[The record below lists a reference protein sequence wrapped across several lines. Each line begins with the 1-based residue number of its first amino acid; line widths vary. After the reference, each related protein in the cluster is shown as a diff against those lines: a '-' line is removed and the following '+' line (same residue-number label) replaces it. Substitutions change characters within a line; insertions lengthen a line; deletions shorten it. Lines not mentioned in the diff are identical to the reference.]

1 MSPSP
6 YFTIP
11 FLLVMAIFQSV
22 AAPRLTVYGVR
33 PDLMLVSVT
42 AWSLLAAFRARDLQ
56 YAGEGPN
63 LLRGINDG
71 VVWGFVGGMFMDLLS
86 GAPFGASALALMAA
100 ALVVGM
106 FSVSVAAP
114 APVLM
119 MVVTPL
125 GTLAYHIV
133 FLGITILAG
142 RPAAWNAEMTRV
154 ILPSAVFNLVLI
166 PVVYLLLSP
175 LNRQT
180 ERERIE
186 F

>member
-11 FLLVMAIFQSV
+11 FLLVLAIFQSV
-22 AAPRLTVYGVR
+22 AAPRLTIYGVR
-33 PDLMLVSVT
+33 PDLMLVSIT
-42 AWSLLAAFRARDLQ
+42 AWSLLASFRARELQ

-71 VVWGFVGGMFMDLLS
+71 VVWGFVGGMFLDLLS
-86 GAPFGASALALMAA
+86 GAPFGVSALALMIA
-100 ALVVGM
+100 ALVVGI
-106 FSVSVAAP
+106 FSVGIAAP
-114 APVLM
+114 ALALM
-119 MVVTPL
+119 LVVTPL
-125 GTLAYHIV
+125 GTAAFHIA
-133 FLGITILAG
+133 FLGLVMLAG
-142 RPAAWNAEMTRV
+142 RPVDWNLEMTRV
-154 ILPSAVFNLVLI
+154 ILPSAVLNLVLI